1 MVKRLGV
8 FICTIGMTFAWLSA
22 PAQAA
27 TGAQSFRIIFTG
39 DPRAGSLGRVIATGV
54 VTAVGTDATIAQDPH
69 PDGSETDTDRITLP
83 GGTITILDTDPP
95 GTARFNPAT
104 CTATLSASGAPYTI
118 IAGTGAYAGAQG
130 GGTFSA
136 RGLVVFGR
144 TAGGCSEEIRRFFA
158 DVRLTGSIAVP

>member
-1 MVKRLGV
+1 MSKRLGL
-8 FICTIGMTFAWLSA
+8 FICTIGLAFTWLGA

-27 TGAQSFRIIFTG
+27 TGAQAFRIIFTG
-39 DPRAGSLGRVIATGV
+39 DPRAGALGRVVATGV
-54 VTAVGTDATIAQDPH
+54 VTAAGTDATIAQDPH

-83 GGTITILDTDPP
+83 RGTITIADTDPP
-95 GTARFNPAT
+95 DTAKFDAAT

-118 IAGTGAYAGAQG
+118 IAGTGAYAGAHG

-144 TAGGCSEEIRRFFA
+144 AANSCSDKVLGFFA
-158 DVRLTGSIAVP
+158 DVSLTGSIAVP